1 MSWTKG
7 FLVVSRVNG
16 ESTPE
21 SFYRTGENGAQMR
34 PLVALLAAL
43 LLVGSAGAAA
53 STFQSDDYS
62 MSSPEEVEIPARSLT
77 VDGTDYTV
85 RGIGRVA
92 PGDRI
97 RVDVTAPEDAEYSV
111 YLYNK
116 DLRVEQTDS
125 MSGSGRAT
133 FSTGN
138 LSPGSYLA
146 AVYDGEILDVY
157 PVVVEGYEVTVE
169 SPATADSSFD
179 VNVSVADGALT
190 RDPAQVQV
198 VLGDD
203 DRSVRVDATRV
214 EDGEYRATLPTDG
227 FEPGTYALYG
237 VVRGEEETE
246 GGDRVILAVGDRY
259 EIQLEAATP
268 TPTVTPGSGGGGDG
282 GGGGGG
288 QSGEGDDGEVTVEGT
303 ELLNGT
309 VSTAEPVVVRV
320 DLANFDPARGE
331 ATLRLTTDGT
341 VLAERTVSV
350 GASSE
355 RTVYLRA
362 VLDTAGTYPLSLNG
376 DSLGSLTV
384 TAAPT
389 ESPTDAAAPT
399 ETPTPTRSPTP
410 TDEAVVT
417 PRPTTA
423 SSTPPATTT
432 SGDGAGFGVA
442 AATLAVAFAALALG
456 RRR

>member
-1 MSWTKG
+1 
-7 FLVVSRVNG
+7 
-16 ESTPE
+16 
-21 SFYRTGENGAQMR
+21 MR

-53 STFQSDDYS
+53 TTYQSDDYS
-62 MSSPEEVEIPARSLT
+62 MSSPGEIEIPARSLT
-77 VDGTDYTV
+77 VDETDYTV

-111 YLYNK
+111 YLYDK
-116 DLRVEQTDS
+116 DLRIEQTDS

-133 FSTGN
+133 FDTDS
-138 LSPGSYLA
+138 LQPGSYLA

-169 SPATADSSFD
+169 APATADGSFD
-179 VNVSVADGALT
+179 VNESVADGALT
-190 RDPAQVQV
+190 RDPAGVQV

-214 EDGEYRATLPTDG
+214 EDGEYRATLPTDE

-259 EIQLEAATP
+259 EVEIEAATP
-268 TPTVTPGSGGGGDG
+268 TPTATPGSGDGGGGDG

-288 QSGEGDDGEVTVEGT
+288 GGQPDVGDDGEVTVEGT

-309 VSTAEPVVVRV
+309 VSTAEPIVVRV
-320 DLANFDPARGE
+320 DLANFDPAGGDT
-331 ATLRLTTDGT
+331 TLRLTTDGT
-341 VLAERTVSV
+341 VLVERTVSV
-350 GASSE
+350 GASAE
-355 RTVYLRA
+355 RTVYLQA
-362 VLDTAGTYPLSLNG
+362 VLDTPGTYPLALNG
-376 DSLGSLTV
+376 ESLGSLTV

-389 ESPTDAAAPT
+389 ETPTATAAPT
-399 ETPTPTRSPTP
+399 ASPTPTPTP

-423 SSTPPATTT
+423 TSTPPATTT

-442 AATLAVAFAALALG
+442 AAALAVALAALALG
-456 RRR
+456 RRQ

>member
-1 MSWTKG
+1 
-7 FLVVSRVNG
+7 
-16 ESTPE
+16 
-21 SFYRTGENGAQMR
+21 MR

-53 STFQSDDYS
+53 TTYQSDDYS
-62 MSSPEEVEIPARSLT
+62 MSSPGEIEIPARSLT
-77 VDGTDYTV
+77 VDETDYTV

-111 YLYNK
+111 YLYDK
-116 DLRVEQTDS
+116 DLRIEQTDS

-133 FSTGN
+133 FDTDS
-138 LSPGSYLA
+138 LQPGSYLA

-169 SPATADSSFD
+169 APATADGSFD

-190 RDPAQVQV
+190 RDPAGVQV

-214 EDGEYRATLPTDG
+214 EDGEYRATLPTDE

-259 EIQLEAATP
+259 EVEIEAATP
-268 TPTVTPGSGGGGDG
+268 TPTATPGSGDGGGGDG

-288 QSGEGDDGEVTVEGT
+288 GGQPDVGDDGEVTVEGT

-309 VSTAEPVVVRV
+309 VSTAEPIVVRV
-320 DLANFDPARGE
+320 DLANFDPAGGDT
-331 ATLRLTTDGT
+331 TLRLTTDGT
-341 VLAERTVSV
+341 VLVERTVSV
-350 GASSE
+350 GASAE
-355 RTVYLRA
+355 RTVYLQA
-362 VLDTAGTYPLSLNG
+362 VLDTPGTYPLALNG
-376 DSLGSLTV
+376 ESLGSLTV

-389 ESPTDAAAPT
+389 ETPTATAAPT
-399 ETPTPTRSPTP
+399 ASPTPTPTP

-423 SSTPPATTT
+423 TSTPPATTT

-442 AATLAVAFAALALG
+442 AAALAVALAALALG
-456 RRR
+456 RRQ

>member
-1 MSWTKG
+1 M
-7 FLVVSRVNG
+7 VRRVKEG
-16 ESTPE
+16 STPE
-21 SFYRTGENGAQMR
+21 SFYRAGENGLQMR

-43 LLVGSAGAAA
+43 LLIGSAGAAA
-53 STFQSDDYS
+53 TTFQSDDYS
-62 MSSPEEVEIPARSLT
+62 MSSPGAVEIPARSLT

-92 PGDRI
+92 PGDRVRI
-97 RVDVTAPEDAEYSV
+97 DVTAPEGAEYSV
-111 YLYNK
+111 YLYDK

-133 FSTGN
+133 FSTDS
-138 LSPGSYLA
+138 LPPGSYLA

-169 SPATADSSFD
+169 APATVEGSFD

-190 RDPAQVQV
+190 RDPAAVQV

-203 DRSVRVDATRV
+203 ERSVRVDATHV
-214 EDGEYRATLPTDG
+214 GDGEYRATLPTDE

-246 GGDRVILAVGDRY
+246 GGDQVILAVGDRY
-259 EIQLEAATP
+259 EVEIEAATP
-268 TPTVTPGSGGGGDG
+268 TPTATPGNGDGDGGGGDGDG

-288 QSGEGDDGEVTVEGT
+288 QPGGGDDGEVTVESL

-309 VSTAEPVVVRV
+309 VDTAEPVVVRV
-320 DLANFDPARGE
+320 DLANYDPAGGDT
-331 ATLRLTTDGT
+331 TLRLTTDGT

-350 GASSE
+350 GASAE

-362 VLDTAGTYPLSLNG
+362 VLDTPGTYPLALNG
-376 DSLGSLTV
+376 ESLGSLTV

-389 ESPTDAAAPT
+389 ETPTDTAAPT
-399 ETPTPTRSPTP
+399 ASPTP

-423 SSTPPATTT
+423 TSTPPATTT

-442 AATLAVAFAALALG
+442 AAALAVALAALALG

>member
-1 MSWTKG
+1 
-7 FLVVSRVNG
+7 LVVSRVNG

-21 SFYRTGENGAQMR
+21 SFYRMGENGAQMR

-53 STFQSDDYS
+53 STFQSNDYS

-116 DLRVEQTDS
+116 DLRVEQTNS

-138 LSPGSYLA
+138 LPPGSYLA

-169 SPATADSSFD
+169 SPTTADSSFD

-203 DRSVRVDATRV
+203 ERSVRVDATRV

-237 VVRGEEETE
+237 VVRGEDETE

-259 EIQLEAATP
+259 EIQLEAATS
-268 TPTVTPGSGGGGDG
+268 TPTATPGSGGGGDG
-282 GGGGGG
+282 GDGSDGGGGGGG
-288 QSGEGDDGEVTVEGT
+288 QPGEGADGEVTVEGT

-320 DLANFDPARGE
+320 DLANYDPAGGE
-331 ATLRLTTDGT
+331 TTLRLTTDGT

-362 VLDTAGTYPLSLNG
+362 VLDAAGTYPLALNG

-389 ESPTDAAAPT
+389 ESPTDAATPT

-442 AATLAVAFAALALG
+442 AAALAVALAALALG